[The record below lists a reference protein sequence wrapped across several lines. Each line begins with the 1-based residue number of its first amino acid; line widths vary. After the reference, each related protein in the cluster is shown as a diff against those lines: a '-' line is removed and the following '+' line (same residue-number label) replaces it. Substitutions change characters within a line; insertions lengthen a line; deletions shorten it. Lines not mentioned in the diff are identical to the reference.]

1 MKPAGFYVQR
11 SCGLFPA
18 PRPQN
23 NSDALTNIESLFSF
37 IGIFFAKCIQDHRLI
52 DLPLSTAFLKLMC
65 LGDVLAA
72 NIEKHPMN
80 LNDDVTMSSC
90 DNITPTRDTPNIQDS
105 PYIHGMALHTGVLTF
120 EDFEVIDP
128 HRAKFLR
135 QLKQLVA
142 QKQAII
148 NDSTLGEDEQGE
160 KLKALT
166 LENSAVKLEHLR

>member
-1 MKPAGFYVQR
+1 
-11 SCGLFPA
+11 
-18 PRPQN
+18 
-23 NSDALTNIESLFSF
+23 
-37 IGIFFAKCIQDHRLI
+37 
-52 DLPLSTAFLKLMC
+52 MC

-72 NIEKHPMN
+72 NIDKHPMN

-90 DNITPTRDTPNIQDS
+90 DNIIPTRDTPNIQDS
-105 PYIHGMALHTGVLTF
+105 PYIHGMALYTGVLTF

-160 KLKALT
+160 KLKART
-166 LENSAVKLEHLR
+166 LETPAVKLEHLSLSFTFNPSSRVYGYDEVELCTNGSQIDVTLDNVEQYIDCIFI